1 MRQKISQFIEKEL
14 KLASNTK
21 LVLGVSGGVDSVVMT
36 HILNDLGYHCIIAHC
51 NFHLRGEESNR
62 DENVVFNFGNEL
74 NLKVEKIDFDTKTY
88 AKQNK
93 LSIEMAARELRYRW
107 FEEIRQKHQ
116 AQYVAVA
123 HHSDDSVETLLM
135 NLIRGTGLRG
145 LKGIE
150 AVNDKIIR
158 PMLCCTRS
166 EIEQYASNN
175 QLKYIFDSSNAETDF
190 VRNKIRLEVV
200 PKLAEINPAIK
211 QTLAETTERL
221 LGTWKVFEQAIEKIK
236 QEITYA
242 KDNKLY
248 IDIEKLQQQPDIQTV
263 LFEIL
268 QPYQFHSD
276 TIIQLTESLNSTSG
290 LQFHSVEYVVIK
302 DRKFLILSDRKSA
315 ENIEIQ
321 ISEETTEIEKPL
333 SLQIKTFEKQSTF
346 SVSKLP
352 HLIQLDLDKIKFPLT
367 LRKWRT
373 GDFFYPFGMN
383 NSKKVSDFLI
393 DEKVNIL
400 DKQDIWVLTSE
411 EKIAWIVGMRTD
423 NRFKINTDTQKI
435 LEIKLTF

>member
-36 HILNDLGYHCIIAHC
+36 HILNDLGYNCIIAHC

-62 DENVVFNFGNEL
+62 DENVVFNFGHEL

-116 AQYVAVA
+116 AQYIAVA
-123 HHSDDSVETLLM
+123 HHTDDSVETLLM

-150 AVNDKIIR
+150 VVNDKIIR

-190 VRNKIRLEVV
+190 VRNKIRLEIV

-211 QTLAETTERL
+211 QTLAETAERL
-221 LGTWKVFEQAIEKIK
+221 LGTWRVFEQSIEKIK
-236 QEITYA
+236 QEITHT
-242 KDNKLY
+242 KENKLY
-248 IDIEKLQQQPDIQTV
+248 IDIEKLKQQADIQTV

-290 LQFHSVEYVVIK
+290 LQFQSVEYVLIK
-302 DRKFLILSDRKSA
+302 DRKFLVLSNRKSA

-393 DEKVNIL
+393 DTKVNIL

-411 EKIAWIVGMRTD
+411 GKIAWIVGMRTD
-423 NRFKINTDTQKI
+423 NRFKINADTQKI

>member
-14 KLASNTK
+14 KLASNAK

-107 FEEIRQKHQ
+107 FEEIRQKHK
-116 AQYVAVA
+116 AQYIAVA

-190 VRNKIRLEVV
+190 VRNKIRLEIV

-290 LQFHSVEYVVIK
+290 LQFHSVEYVIIK

-367 LRKWRT
+367 LRKWKT